1 MKKILIFGGAGS
13 LGTQLTEYYYKTHK
27 ISIASRDEAKHWEL
41 LNHFS
46 RDKNIKTFICDVR
59 DYNRVHE
66 VLSNERPDI
75 IFIAQALKQ
84 IDICET
90 NPEESIK
97 TNVNGVSNILRALN
111 SLLYSPST
119 VCFVSTDKAC
129 LPTSVYGMCKSISE
143 KLIYNASCNLQS
155 TKFITVRY
163 GNVLSSKGSIIPLL
177 LSQVKD
183 NVDHFNITNKEMTR
197 FMMTLQ
203 EAVELI
209 DTAINNGSSG
219 DIWVPKLKSMKI
231 FDLLTYFSNR
241 FNKPI
246 VEVGIRPGE
255 KIHESML
262 SLEEASLVKD
272 FEKYLIFNKSNVN
285 NTYGKEYCSNDH
297 LLTYDE
303 LKVFM
308 DNYIK

>member
-13 LGTQLTEYYYKTHK
+13 LGTELTKFYLDKYS
-27 ISIASRDEAKHWEL
+27 ISIASRDEAKHWVL
-41 LNHFS
+41 LNHFG
-46 RDKNIKTFICDVR
+46 RDKNIKTIICDVR
-59 DYNRVHE
+59 DYDRVNE
-66 VLSNERPDI
+66 VINKETPDI

-84 IDICET
+84 IDVCEA

-97 TNVNGVSNILRALN
+97 TNINGVSNIIKAINN
-111 SLLYSPST
+111 SLHHPEI

-143 KLIYNASCNLQS
+143 KLIYNASSNNK
-155 TKFITVRY
+155 TKFVTVRY

-177 LSQVKD
+177 LSQAQD
-183 NVDHFNITNKEMTR
+183 NVDHFNITNKTMTR

-246 VEVGIRPGE
+246 VEIGIRPGE
-255 KIHESML
+255 KIHENML

-272 FEKYLIFNKSNVN
+272 FGKYFIFNKSNVN
-285 NTYGKEYCSNDH
+285 NIYGKEYCSNDH